1 MVRELHLGGAERDL
15 TRLAIGLDRSRFE
28 PHVVCF
34 RSEGVRGEELRAAGV
49 PILELPVTSFKNRTA
64 IQGAWMLRDYMRERG
79 VRVFQGLDGPGVIFG
94 TPVAKWAG
102 VDAIFPC
109 QLGHRELYPRM
120 ERALFRV
127 SDRLADRLIVNCQAL
142 IDDLVRKGWIERE
155 KAALIYNG
163 VDVDAYRPGDPATR
177 REVLPEG
184 LRDSS
189 VVIGALSAL
198 RPEKDVGTLI
208 EAFAR
213 VAPRFPDARL
223 AIVGGGPEQASL
235 ESLAAERDV
244 GDRCHFVGY
253 TSRVAE
259 WLAAMDVYV
268 LSSLSES
275 FPNSLLEA
283 MSCGVCS
290 AASKVGGVPEM
301 LSEGQTGVL
310 FPPGDAEA
318 LADRLVLL
326 LSDEA
331 LRARLG
337 AAARAFV
344 CSELRVDRFI
354 ENTQNLYDSVLS
366 AS

>member
-1 MVRELHLGGAERDL
+1 
-15 TRLAIGLDRSRFE
+15 
-28 PHVVCF
+28 
-34 RSEGVRGEELRAAGV
+34 
-49 PILELPVTSFKNRTA
+49 
-64 IQGAWMLRDYMRERG
+64 
-79 VRVFQGLDGPGVIFG
+79 
-94 TPVAKWAG
+94 
-102 VDAIFPC
+102 
-109 QLGHRELYPRM
+109 
-120 ERALFRV
+120 
-127 SDRLADRLIVNCQAL
+127 
-142 IDDLVRKGWIERE
+142 
-155 KAALIYNG
+155 
-163 VDVDAYRPGDPATR
+163 
-177 REVLPEG
+177 
-184 LRDSS
+184 
-189 VVIGALSAL
+189 
-198 RPEKDVGTLI
+198 
-208 EAFAR
+208 
-213 VAPRFPDARL
+213 
-223 AIVGGGPEQASL
+223 
-235 ESLAAERDV
+235 
-244 GDRCHFVGY
+244 
-253 TSRVAE
+253 
-259 WLAAMDVYV
+259 MDVYV

-290 AASKVGGVPEM
+290 AASEVGGVPEM